1 MRFPHR
7 TFVQLLSQGLKIPL
21 MDSNSSPSAPE
32 LKAQI
37 EAEREGRPFLV
48 FRDGEGHQVI
58 LPIEANAEL
67 WVGRG
72 PSADVRLGWD
82 EEVSAL
88 HAQVEVVRDECTL
101 VDDGL
106 SRNGSFVNEERVHGR
121 RHLRD
126 GDSLRFGRTLV
137 VYRRPGED
145 APEATVA
152 AGEVPLAATVSPAQ
166 RKVLL
171 ALCRPY
177 KEGDS
182 FATPAT
188 NQQIGEELHLSVD
201 AVKTHMRAL
210 FEKLEVGDIPQ
221 NQKRVALVER
231 ALQSGIVN
239 RREL

>member
-1 MRFPHR
+1 MSERR
-7 TFVQLLSQGLKIPL
+7 GA
-21 MDSNSSPSAPE
+21 SAPE

-48 FRDGEGHQVI
+48 FRDGEEEQRIVTVAEG
-58 LPIEANAEL
+58 AAEL

-72 PSADVRLGWD
+72 GAADVRLGWD

-88 HAQVEVVRDECTL
+88 HAQIAVVRDECTL

-106 SRNGSFVNEERVHGR
+106 SRNGSYVNEERVHGR
-121 RHLRD
+121 RLLRD
-126 GDSLRFGRTLV
+126 GDVLRFGRTTV
-137 VYRRPGED
+137 VYRRPGD
-145 APEATVA
+145 SAPEATA
-152 AGEVPLAATVSPAQ
+152 IATETPAAATVSPAQ

-177 KEGDS
+177 KDGSS

-188 NQQIGEELHLSVD
+188 NQEIGAELHLSVD

-210 FEKLEVGDIPQ
+210 FEKLGVGGLPQ

-231 ALQSGIVN
+231 ALQSGVVTK
-239 RREL
+239 RDL

>member
-1 MRFPHR
+1 M
-7 TFVQLLSQGLKIPL
+7 Q
-21 MDSNSSPSAPE
+21 A
-32 LKAQI
+32 
-37 EAEREGRPFLV
+37 
-48 FRDGEGHQVI
+48 I
-58 LPIEANAEL
+58 LPLEANAEL
-67 WVGRG
+67 WVGRS

-88 HAQVEVVRDECTL
+88 HAQIEVVRDECTL

-106 SRNGSFVNEERVHGR
+106 SRNGSYVNEERVHGR

-126 GDSLRFGRTLV
+126 GDSLRFGRTVV

-145 APEATVA
+145 APEATVV
-152 AGEVPLAATVSPAQ
+152 AGEVPAAATISPAQ
-166 RKVLL
+166 RKVLV

-177 KEGDS
+177 KNGEA

-188 NQQIGEELHLSVD
+188 NQEIGEELHLSVD

-210 FEKLEVGDIPQ
+210 FEKLAVGDLPQ
-221 NQKRVALVER
+221 NQKRVALAER
-231 ALQSGIVN
+231 ALQTGIVN

>member
-1 MRFPHR
+1 
-7 TFVQLLSQGLKIPL
+7 
-21 MDSNSSPSAPE
+21 MDGRRAASAPE

-37 EAEREGRPFLV
+37 EAERQGRPFLV
-48 FRDGEGHQVI
+48 FRDGEDVQRIVA
-58 LPIEANAEL
+58 LVEPAVEL

-72 PSADVRLGWD
+72 GSADVQLGWD
-82 EEVSAL
+82 EEVSGL
-88 HAQVEVVRDECTL
+88 HAQISVVRGECTL

-106 SRNGSFVNEERVHGR
+106 SRNGSYVNEERVHGR

-126 GDSLRFGRTLV
+126 GDTLRFGRTAIL
-137 VYRRPGED
+137 YRRPGAS
-145 APEATVA
+145 APEATAIATDVPA
-152 AGEVPLAATVSPAQ
+152 AAAVSPAQ

-177 KEGDS
+177 KEGGS

-188 NQQIGEELHLSVD
+188 NQEIGAELHLSVD

-210 FEKLEVGDIPQ
+210 FEKLGVGDLPQ

-231 ALQSGIVN
+231 ALQSGAVST
-239 RREL
+239 RDL

>member
-1 MRFPHR
+1 MERPS
-7 TFVQLLSQGLKIPL
+7 V
-21 MDSNSSPSAPE
+21 SAPE

-37 EAEREGRPFLV
+37 EAERAGRPFLV
-48 FRDGEGHQVI
+48 FRDGEGEQAI
-58 LPIEANAEL
+58 LAIEANAEL
-67 WVGRG
+67 WVGRSG
-72 PSADVRLGWD
+72 SADVQLEWD

-88 HAQVEVVRDECTL
+88 HAQIEVVRDECTL

-126 GDSLRFGRTLV
+126 GDALRFGRTSV

-152 AGEVPLAATVSPAQ
+152 AGRLPAAATVSPAQ

-177 KEGDS
+177 KDGDP

-188 NQQIGEELHLSVD
+188 NQQIGEELHLGVD

-210 FEKLEVGDIPQ
+210 FEKLEVGDLPQ
-221 NQKRVALVER
+221 NQKRVALAER
-231 ALQSGIVN
+231 ALQTGIVN

>member
-1 MRFPHR
+1 MERR
-7 TFVQLLSQGLKIPL
+7 TVT
-21 MDSNSSPSAPE
+21 APE

-48 FRDGEGHQVI
+48 FRDGGGEQVI
-58 LPIEANAEL
+58 QPLAADAEL

-72 PSADVRLGWD
+72 GSADVPLGWD
-82 EEVSAL
+82 AEVSTL
-88 HAQVEVVRDECTL
+88 HAQIEVVRDECTL

-106 SRNGSFVNEERVHGR
+106 SRNGSFVNETRVHGR

-126 GDSLRFGRTLV
+126 GDALRFGQTVV

-145 APEATVA
+145 APEATVV
-152 AGEVPLAATVSPAQ
+152 AGEVAAAATVSPAQ

-177 KEGDS
+177 KDGDS

-188 NQQIGEELHLSVD
+188 NQQIGEELHLGVD

-210 FEKLEVGDIPQ
+210 FEKLGVGDIPQ

-231 ALQSGIVN
+231 ALQTGIVN

>member
-1 MRFPHR
+1 
-7 TFVQLLSQGLKIPL
+7 
-21 MDSNSSPSAPE
+21 MDGYRAASAPE

-37 EAEREGRPFLV
+37 EAERVGRPFLV
-48 FRDGEGHQVI
+48 FRDGEGEQAIVAVE
-58 LPIEANAEL
+58 PGANEL
-67 WVGRG
+67 WVGRAE
-72 PSADVRLGWD
+72 SADVRLAWD

-106 SRNGSFVNEERVHGR
+106 SRNGSYVNGERVHGR

-126 GDSLRFGRTLV
+126 GDAIRFGRTEVL
-137 VYRRPGED
+137 YRRPGDD
-145 APEATVA
+145 APEATVIA
-152 AGEVPLAATVSPAQ
+152 SEAPAVASISPAQ
-166 RKVLL
+166 KKVLV

-177 KEGDS
+177 KDGGK

-188 NQQIGEELHLSVD
+188 NQEIGAELHLSVD

-210 FEKLEVGDIPQ
+210 FEKLGVGDLPQ

-231 ALQSGIVN
+231 ALNAGAVTQ
-239 RREL
+239 RDL

>member
-1 MRFPHR
+1 
-7 TFVQLLSQGLKIPL
+7 
-21 MDSNSSPSAPE
+21 MDGPRAASAPE

-37 EAEREGRPFLV
+37 EAERVGRPFLV
-48 FRDGEGHQVI
+48 LRDGGDEQRIVAVEPG
-58 LPIEANAEL
+58 ASEL
-67 WVGRG
+67 WVGRSE
-72 PSADVRLGWD
+72 SADVRIDWD

-88 HAQVEVVRDECTL
+88 HAQIEVVRDECTL

-126 GDSLRFGRTLV
+126 GDRVRFGRTVV
-137 VYRRPGED
+137 VYRRPGEG
-145 APEATVA
+145 APEATAVA
-152 AGEVPLAATVSPAQ
+152 ADVTAAATVSPAQ

-177 KEGDS
+177 KDGAG

-188 NQQIGEELHLSVD
+188 NQQIGAELHLSVD

-210 FEKLEVGDIPQ
+210 FEKLGVGDLPQ
-221 NQKRVALVER
+221 NRKRVALVER
-231 ALQSGIVN
+231 ALQTGIIS

>member
-1 MRFPHR
+1 MNGPRAA
-7 TFVQLLSQGLKIPL
+7 
-21 MDSNSSPSAPE
+21 SAPE

-37 EAEREGRPFLV
+37 EAERTGRPFLV
-48 FRDGEGHQVI
+48 YRDGEDRQAIVTVEPGTS
-58 LPIEANAEL
+58 EL

-72 PSADVRLGWD
+72 GSADLRLSWD

-88 HAQVEVVRDECTL
+88 HAQIEVVRDECTL

-121 RHLRD
+121 RRLRD
-126 GDSLRFGRTLV
+126 GDRIRFGQTAV
-137 VYRRPGED
+137 VYRRPEET
-145 APEATVA
+145 APEATVVA
-152 AGEVPLAATVSPAQ
+152 AETPAAATVSPAQ

-177 KEGDS
+177 KDGSS

-188 NQQIGEELHLSVD
+188 NQEIGAELHLSVD

-210 FEKLEVGDIPQ
+210 FEKLEVGDLPQ
-221 NQKRVALVER
+221 NQKRAALVER
-231 ALQSGIVN
+231 AFQTGVVSK
-239 RREL
+239 REL